1 MRNVWTVIGF
11 SLRTKLMTKA
21 FLMTTA
27 ILALIVTI
35 VMNLPFIISM
45 FDEED
50 QAIKVGLVKSSYPA
64 IEKSLEEAFKQK
76 QNEIILVPYD
86 NATEE
91 GLLKDVK
98 EGIITGYLKFEAA
111 EQGGEQA
118 FPKVTYHSEED
129 LDFGLQGD
137 ITGVL
142 TVLKTQWIVKD
153 SLTADQQ
160 QQLNQP
166 VSFDTKKLKTSESGQ
181 LAEGGAEEESSFSAE
196 SFVVTF
202 ALLILF
208 FTSIQ
213 MTGNMI
219 ASEVTQEKSS
229 RVMEILITS
238 VSPLAQMFGKILAMF
253 ILGMIQIMA
262 FIAVAVI
269 NLLLPHNQEALKG
282 LDLDIS
288 KFDPMLVIYGLILY
302 VFGYFLY
309 ATLYASIGSIV
320 SRTED
325 LAQAVLPITFLSL
338 AAFYI
343 GMFSVSTPNSMLV
356 KVTSFIPFFT
366 PTSMLLRIGLGEYQ
380 WWEFWLSIVILL
392 LSVLVFG
399 WLAAKIYRTGVL
411 LYGKRPTWKEVRKAM
426 KAYKI

>member
-35 VMNLPFIISM
+35 VMNLPFIISL
-45 FDEED
+45 FDEENK
-50 QAIKVGLVKSSYPA
+50 AIKVGLVNSSYPA

-76 QNEIILVPYD
+76 QDDIILVPYE

-137 ITGVL
+137 ITAVL
-142 TVLKTQWIVKD
+142 TVLKTHWIVKD
-153 SLTADQQ
+153 SISEDKKL
-160 QQLNQP
+160 QLNEP
-166 VSFDTKKLKTSESGQ
+166 VSFDTKKLKASDSGQ
-181 LAEGGAEEESSFSAE
+181 LAEEAGEEEPAFKAE

-309 ATLYASIGSIV
+309 ATLYASVGSIV

>member
-35 VMNLPFIISM
+35 VMNLPFIISL

-50 QAIKVGLVKSSYPA
+50 KAIKVGLVNSSYPA

-76 QNEIILVPYD
+76 QNDIILVPYD

-98 EGIITGYLKFEAA
+98 EGIITGYLKLEAA

-137 ITGVL
+137 ITAVL

-166 VSFDTKKLKTSESGQ
+166 VSFDTKKLKASDSGQ
-181 LAEGGAEEESSFSAE
+181 LAEDAAGEEPAFKAE

-309 ATLYASIGSIV
+309 ATLYASVGSIV